1 VWLQLLWL
9 LMLDIVLCRLPV
21 WLHLLRL
28 LVLDIALCRRK
39 QNRVALAEKR
49 RHNFMVLLL
58 R

>member
-28 LVLDIALCRRK
+28 LMLDTALCCRK
-39 QNRVALAEKR
+39 QNRVALAVKR
-49 RHNFMVLLL
+49 RRDFMVLLL